1 MCLDWSACITSVPHE
16 FQSDLTPSSFL
27 LAQRRGNADARSCPV
42 VFDMGEHR
50 VGVISVY
57 MNLPARWSCVT
68 TPASA
73 TEGVRRNEPFRS
85 SLHIFGDQM
94 VEAEVEVEVEVEA
107 GVTRA
112 AIEVAHVLVG
122 TFYE

>member
-1 MCLDWSACITSVPHE
+1 
-16 FQSDLTPSSFL
+16 
-27 LAQRRGNADARSCPV
+27 
-42 VFDMGEHR
+42 MGEHR

-85 SLHIFGDQM
+85 SLHIFEDQM
-94 VEAEVEVEVEVEA
+94 VEVEVEVEVEA